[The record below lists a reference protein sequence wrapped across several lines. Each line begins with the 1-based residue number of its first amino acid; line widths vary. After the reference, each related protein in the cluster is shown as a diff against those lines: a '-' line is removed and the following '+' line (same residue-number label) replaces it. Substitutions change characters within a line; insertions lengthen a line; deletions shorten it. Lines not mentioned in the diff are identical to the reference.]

1 MGDGQ
6 QCLITRN
13 NPDWINKSRREVEEY
28 RHTMP
33 STCIHCDIVHHL
45 CKTSPDHFRDSPC
58 PLPIPVSVS
67 PHRPSHV
74 LSYSPLYFHRAPVT
88 WDFSLHKLAQT
99 NPLAALLSS
108 TPAKLASCN
117 LIPSQSRALL
127 CQSVVYPRRL
137 RHTSTSPSRIIS
149 FQLDPPPL
157 LQTFRPTGAK
167 RLIPGHPCCRNR
179 PESTAPDF
187 CGSGTAPC
195 EARATRTLIN

>member
-13 NPDWINKSRREVEEY
+13 NPDRINKSRREVEEY
-28 RHTMP
+28 RHWDTMP
-33 STCIHCDIVHHL
+33 STCIYWDVVHHL

-74 LSYSPLYFHRAPVT
+74 LSYSPLYFQPAPVT
-88 WDFSLHKLAQT
+88 WDFSLHKL
-99 NPLAALLSS
+99 SS
-108 TPAKLASCN
+108 TPAKLTSYN

-137 RHTSTSPSRIIS
+137 RRTSTSPSRTIS
-149 FQLDPPPL
+149 LQLNPRSL
-157 LQTFRPTGAK
+157 LKLSDRRGAK